1 MRTRDEISASVRA
14 PSKNRGAHGKRSTL
28 TRAPP
33 TPRARLCA
41 NRLNVLRT
49 HAKLFDQ
56 VPSKSFRLLGFMLP
70 RGMKNTFKS

>member
-33 TPRARLCA
+33 TPRARP
-41 NRLNVLRT
+41 VFVRT
-49 HAKLFDQ
+49 A
-56 VPSKSFRLLGFMLP
+56 
-70 RGMKNTFKS
+70 